1 MQAAKITIIGLIVLV
16 SLFLG
21 FLGYQYI
28 QILNTPV
35 QASTETTTSQKTT
48 TGTTGSGSTSQSTTS
63 GTTSTT
69 TGTSGSTS
77 TTSGSASTT
86 TPTTTSS
93 AKTTSGTTSTTGS
106 GSTTTGTTSGT
117 SQKTSTTGT
126 TSGTTSTSSAGSTTT
141 SGFYKDGVYTGNGNG
156 KTQGMKVQVVVSG
169 GKINGVS
176 VLTSRD
182 DQPYL
187 NEAISGLVPRIIAA
201 QSTSVDTVSGA
212 TLSSK
217 GILQGAAAALAQA
230 K

>member
-48 TGTTGSGSTSQSTTS
+48 TSTTGSGSTSQSTTS

-69 TGTSGSTS
+69 TGTSG
-77 TTSGSASTT
+77 TTSGTASTT

-93 AKTTSGTTSTTGS
+93 AKTTTGTTSTTGS

-117 SQKTSTTGT
+117 SQKTST

-187 NEAISGLVPRIIAA
+187 NEAISGMASRIIAA
-201 QSTSVDTVSGA
+201 QSTAVDTISGA

-217 GILQGAAAALAQA
+217 GILQGAAAALAKA